1 MAKKYLP
8 LGRRVI
14 VDVFKE
20 EELKTDSGIIA
31 GVGARLRGNVVEVG
45 GLVTMVKKG
54 DVILFEPG
62 GAGIP
67 VSTLTPDRVWMEEE
81 QIAAIEVEVSDE
93 APKE

>member
-1 MAKKYLP
+1 MPKSYVP

-20 EELKTDSGIIA
+20 EELKTESGLIA
-31 GVGARLRGNVVEVG
+31 GVGARLRGRVVEIG
-45 GLVTMVKKG
+45 GLVTMVKKD

-81 QIAAIEVEVSDE
+81 QIAAIEIEV
-93 APKE
+93 P